1 MQTNYEQLVKKFYDI
16 HDPTTLNRQK
26 GDAGTQYRSGI
37 YYRSDEEKQVWH
49 LQSGITPQSSL
60 SLRCQAQGP
69 CQPRLPGVSGYK
81 SCVCGAQIAEAA
93 KAKVP
98 GAVTELAQLKT
109 FYPAEAYH
117 QQYLEKV
124 H

>member
-1 MQTNYEQLVKKFYDI
+1 MAFAKWYHPQVNFFCVPGSEAM
-16 HDPTTLNRQK
+16 PTETARCK
-26 GDAGTQYRSGI
+26 WV
-37 YYRSDEEKQVWH
+37 QV
-49 LQSGITPQSSL
+49 
-60 SLRCQAQGP
+60 
-69 CQPRLPGVSGYK
+69 
-81 SCVCGAQIAEAA
+81 CVCGAQIAEAA

-124 H
+124 RLGLR

>member
-1 MQTNYEQLVKKFYDI
+1 VVL
-16 HDPTTLNRQK
+16 
-26 GDAGTQYRSGI
+26 
-37 YYRSDEEKQVWH
+37 
-49 LQSGITPQSSL
+49 
-60 SLRCQAQGP
+60 
-69 CQPRLPGVSGYK
+69 SGYK
-81 SCVCGAQIAEAA
+81 SCVYGAQIAEAA

-124 H
+124 HRGLRQTTALCQDHT